1 MKQQILWDTD
11 FRFFEI
17 FRTLLA
23 GAIECQ
29 VYYFTA
35 FNVGRVLH
43 HAATQRDESSGRKKG
58 HLLVSDD
65 PQPYTCTWLFVKLM
79 KLYIIINEVGQSKF
93 ESFYN
98 KMWS

>member
-1 MKQQILWDTD
+1 MKQQILWDID

-65 PQPYTCTWLFVKLM
+65 PQPYTCTWLFV
-79 KLYIIINEVGQSKF
+79 
-93 ESFYN
+93 
-98 KMWS
+98 